1 MAESLGNRL
10 AQDRGP
16 KSDGRRT
23 DMNSPSIV
31 KSVPVG
37 LLVSPVS
44 GRLPNTRSDSRL
56 PFALLIRITRP
67 ETLPTQTSSSSTS
80 RRFDARLSVTS
91 RAQREYPYVSKA
103 RISEGAP
110 TMIIPLQWRIR
121 PGGKLSFFPGALTV
135 HRVTPSLSSART
147 WSPGRAREDSI
158 RMRSARKSSG
168 PAETCSGGLG
178 ASPSR

>member
-67 ETLPTQTSSSSTS
+67 ETLPTQTSSSLTS

-91 RAQREYPYVSKA
+91 RAQREYPYVSKEDLGGRPHDDHPVA
-103 RISEGAP
+103 MEDSPRRKTIVLPRSSDSPSSHPFSVQRQNLESRTCEGRLHTNEIRQEVIRACRD
-110 TMIIPLQWRIR
+110 LLGR
-121 PGGKLSFFPGALTV
+121 PGCL
-135 HRVTPSLSSART
+135 
-147 WSPGRAREDSI
+147 
-158 RMRSARKSSG
+158 
-168 PAETCSGGLG
+168 AE
-178 ASPSR
+178 